1 MLVQLWSM
9 KNYHYYLKQELFSS
23 NPSQPRFN
31 GFMWH
36 PEKPLS
42 LYIIGQ
48 GGCHDAISTVLD

>member
-1 MLVQLWSM
+1 M

-23 NPSQPRFN
+23 NPSKPRFN

-48 GGCHDAISTVLD
+48 GGCHDAVGTVLD